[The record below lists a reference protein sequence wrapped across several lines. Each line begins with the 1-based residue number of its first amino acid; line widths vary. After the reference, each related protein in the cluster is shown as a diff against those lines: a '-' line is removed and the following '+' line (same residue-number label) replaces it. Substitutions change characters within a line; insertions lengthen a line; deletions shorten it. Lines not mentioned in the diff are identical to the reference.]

1 MQGNPIYQYCTLRPG
16 YVAQRRWQCFCN
28 GCIELLR
35 VGPSALGA
43 SSLAVPG
50 CVRASE
56 AAYQSSKRTKNQLGS
71 TAASQRSSKR
81 RKDGSSL
88 ASKIKG
94 PGTFCLFQNRA
105 GHGDEELWL
114 GRTTSVSPHLP
125 QGQCTKQIPRR
136 TTETIAEIR
145 FDSGDYMI
153 GVQWYAKGER
163 GLYRRWDAEAPSL
176 QNSTEL
182 VAIDVSPELASGD
195 ALPRCA
201 PRTGTAAEAAE
212 IAKEKGR
219 RYRIPAAVWAT
230 ALGRV
235 V

>member
-1 MQGNPIYQYCTLRPG
+1 
-16 YVAQRRWQCFCN
+16 VAQRRWQCFCN

-56 AAYQSSKRTKNQLGS
+56 AAYQSSKRTTNQLGS

-125 QGQCTKQIPRR
+125 QGQCTKHIPRR

-145 FDSGDYMI
+145 FDSGDHMI

-176 QNSTEL
+176 QNSAGWWPSMCRRSWPAATPCHG
-182 VAIDVSPELASGD
+182 ARSGLAP
-195 ALPRCA
+195 LPRQ
-201 PRTGTAAEAAE
+201 
-212 IAKEKGR
+212 R
-219 RYRIPAAVWAT
+219 RFRRRRAGAT
-230 ALGRV
+230 APQRRSGPPPPGTHYN
-235 V
+235 

>member
-1 MQGNPIYQYCTLRPG
+1 
-16 YVAQRRWQCFCN
+16 
-28 GCIELLR
+28 
-35 VGPSALGA
+35 
-43 SSLAVPG
+43 
-50 CVRASE
+50 VRASE
-56 AAYQSSKRTKNQLGS
+56 AAYQSSKRTTNQLGS